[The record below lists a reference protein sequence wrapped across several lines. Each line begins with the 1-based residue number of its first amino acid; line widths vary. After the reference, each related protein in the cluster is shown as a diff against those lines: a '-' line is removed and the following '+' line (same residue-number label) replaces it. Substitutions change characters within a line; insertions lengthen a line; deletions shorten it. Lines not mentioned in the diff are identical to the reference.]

1 MLGFLLN
8 LFNTKINYTS
18 FKIKLKKKNMKR
30 KILNILTVAFI
41 ITTIGFIMDGDAKEP
56 SMLIRFMEFV
66 LMLGIVFILT
76 SIVYSIF
83 NFARR
88 SFLKA

>member
-1 MLGFLLN
+1 
-8 LFNTKINYTS
+8 
-18 FKIKLKKKNMKR
+18 MKR

>member
-1 MLGFLLN
+1 
-8 LFNTKINYTS
+8 
-18 FKIKLKKKNMKR
+18 MKR
-30 KILNILTVAFI
+30 KILNILTVASI

>member
-1 MLGFLLN
+1 
-8 LFNTKINYTS
+8 
-18 FKIKLKKKNMKR
+18 MKR

-76 SIVYSIF
+76 SIVYPIF
-83 NFARR
+83 NFATR

>member
-1 MLGFLLN
+1 LGFLLN